1 MKNSKIYKIYAFLLS
16 LAMVCICLS
25 AYADEDDHAV
35 ERKEHRKEAWRNFFS
50 LRQQDS
56 IKEFVHIS
64 TSDDYKRKA
73 EEENSWTLKWG
84 GYISQD
90 FIFDSRQSAVA
101 REGIIAMYPLNA
113 VYDKNG
119 KDINA
124 RPSWNLLAMNTRLTA
139 RIHAP
144 KALGANISGMIEGW
158 FVGVSNSD
166 ANGFCLRHAI
176 IDMQWKSTRLLMG
189 QTWHPLFTQNCF
201 PYTVSG
207 SAGAPFQ
214 AFARSPQI
222 RLTQSIKDN
231 NIMLYINSQR
241 DYASI
246 GFGGVSSE
254 YLRNSAIPE
263 AGLQYYWDHSY
274 STDSIHKQTILLGIG
289 GDYKYLIP
297 RMLTADSLYTRH
309 GVHSWAVIAYMHYSK
324 ECKNNVK
331 TGIKLKAMYAQGM
344 NDFLAMGGYAV
355 QYYNAMAL
363 SQAED
368 YNYVGINNVSAW
380 IDWYANIKSWEVALF
395 AGYSQNLG
403 AWKNIQDWNNA
414 QSYYMKD
421 YNVKYLYRVC
431 ARMKYTANHIQ
442 FALEPEYTVA
452 AYGNCR
458 NSLGVVQA
466 KPSADYPQAGLKV
479 VGDFRVLF
487 TTTLFF

>member
-1 MKNSKIYKIYAFLLS
+1 MAKGFSIGFVCLLMWS
-16 LAMVCICLS
+16 MCAQ
-25 AYADEDDHAV
+25 AAV
-35 ERKEHRKEAWRNFFS
+35 GDGHRTKEQRREAWRNFFTLAS
-50 LRQQDS
+50 SDTV
-56 IKEFVHIS
+56 KEFKHIT
-64 TSDDYKRKA
+64 TSDDYSRKN
-73 EEENSWTLKWG
+73 EESAWKVKWG
-84 GYISQD
+84 VYISQD
-90 FIFDSRQSAVA
+90 FIFDTRQSAVA
-101 REGIIAMYPLNA
+101 REGIIALYPLNA

-176 IDMQWKSTRLLMG
+176 IDIQWKNTQLLMG

-222 RLTQSIKDN
+222 RVRQQIKDN
-231 NIMLYINSQR
+231 NLLFYISSQR

-263 AGLQYYWDHSY
+263 AGTQYYWDHSY
-274 STDSIHKQTILLGIG
+274 ARDSVRKQSILLGIG
-289 GDYKYLIP
+289 ADYKYLIP
-297 RMLTADSLYTRH
+297 RILTGDNVYTRK
-309 GVHSWAVIAYMHYSK
+309 GVHSWAAIAFMHYSAEYIK
-324 ECKNNVK
+324 KIK
-331 TGIKLKAMYAQGM
+331 TGVKIKVMYAQGL
-344 NDFLAMGGYAV
+344 NDFLSMGGYAV
-355 QYYNAMAL
+355 KYYNAQAL
-363 SQAED
+363 SHAED
-368 YNYVGINNVSAW
+368 YSYAGINNVSAW
-380 IDWYANIKSWEVALF
+380 LDWYVNIKSWEAAVFL
-395 AGYSQNLG
+395 GYSQNFG

-414 QSYYMKD
+414 ASYYMKD
-421 YNVKYLYRVC
+421 YNVKYLYRIC

-452 AYGNCR
+452 AYGNVR

-466 KPSADYPQAGLKV
+466 KPSKEYPDAVLHA